1 MPGSFRRAQLRGSDE
16 LFRPTRPD
24 EDVASAPSPPP
35 SRGGGRDSVFDGPPH
50 SAHSDEALGVSRP
63 EGRLLRLTEEEVEIL
78 VDAIQRMK
86 YPTAT
91 KVPTKP
97 PMDVYERLEELRQ
110 KIIGARP

>member
-1 MPGSFRRAQLRGSDE
+1 MSGSFRRAHLRGSDE

-24 EDVASAPSPPP
+24 EDAASPVSSVVAPI
-35 SRGGGRDSVFDGPPH
+35 RGPGEP
-50 SAHSDEALGVSRP
+50 SAHSDASLGVQRP
-63 EGRLLRLTEEEVEIL
+63 DGNLIRLTDEEVEIL
-78 VDAIQRMK
+78 VDAVQKLK

-110 KIIGARP
+110 KLLGHHT

>member
-1 MPGSFRRAQLRGSDE
+1 MPGSFRRAHLRGSDE

-24 EDVASAPSPPP
+24 EDALTTATSSVTATGRAAERNSP
-35 SRGGGRDSVFDGPPH
+35 GT
-50 SAHSDEALGVSRP
+50 AHAEEALGVQRH
-63 EGRLLRLTEEEVEIL
+63 EGHLLRLTDEEIEIL
-78 VDAIQRMK
+78 VDAVQKLK

-110 KIIGARP
+110 KLLGHR

>member
-1 MPGSFRRAQLRGSDE
+1 MPGSFRRAHLRGSDE

-24 EDVASAPSPPP
+24 DDVALSPAIPARNSTTP
-35 SRGGGRDSVFDGPPH
+35 MQPH
-50 SAHSDEALGVSRP
+50 TEEALGVQRL
-63 EGRLLRLTEEEVEIL
+63 EGRLMRLSDEEIDIL
-78 VDAIQRMK
+78 VDAIQKLK

-110 KIIGARP
+110 KLLGHR

>member
-1 MPGSFRRAQLRGSDE
+1 MPGSFRRAHLRGSDE

-24 EDVASAPSPPP
+24 DDVAISPGLPP
-35 SRGGGRDSVFDGPPH
+35 RRGSESTAVQPH
-50 SAHSDEALGVSRP
+50 ADEALGVQRL
-63 EGRLLRLTEEEVEIL
+63 EGRLLRLTDEEIDIL
-78 VDAIQRMK
+78 VDAIQKQK

-110 KIIGARP
+110 KLLGQR